1 MKETKGYG
9 IMSPDIIRAEVRIG
23 TTYRVR
29 STWYNVDTNEKGNEF
44 VADTKKRGFKTVET
58 NYEELDE
65 RIREHRKQLLKRGV
79 RVVVIA
85 LVLIIGV
92 QIISAL
98 RSFDSYEV
106 AATIERNSTGAAQYM
121 TFGEYLLEYSKDGIS
136 CVDSQQGILWNQAFE
151 MLAPQVEECGEYL
164 VVYDAGGTKIF
175 IMTKSGLQKEL
186 EMASPIQTVCIADQG
201 TIAVLMKEEQE
212 SQVKLF
218 DKKGNELANG
228 KFYGD
233 KGGFP
238 IDIAFSH
245 DATKLAV
252 DMVDVSKG
260 SVNTTITFYNF
271 GSVGQ
276 SEIDNNVGSYTF
288 EGLLVPEIAYVSDS
302 KMIGIG
308 TGKILVFDGAQKPEV
323 SKEIVIEEEI
333 LSSFYNDKYMGIV
346 YDNIEVENSWHIKV
360 MDMRGMTIMENEIS
374 IPYENVE
381 FLANDEI
388 CVTNQMECEIF
399 TTHSIK
405 KFSYTFDKELYKI
418 LSGDNGQNYT
428 FIFKDT
434 IEEVKLK

>member
-1 MKETKGYG
+1 
-9 IMSPDIIRAEVRIG
+9 
-23 TTYRVR
+23 
-29 STWYNVDTNEKGNEF
+29 
-44 VADTKKRGFKTVET
+44 VADTKKRGFKTIET

-65 RIREHRKQLLKRGV
+65 RIREHRKQIAKRTI
-79 RVVVIA
+79 RVVFIG
-85 LVLIIGV
+85 LVLFAGI
-92 QIISAL
+92 QLMLAL
-98 RSFDSYEV
+98 RNFDSYEV
-106 AATIERNSTGAAQYM
+106 TNTVERTSTSVAQYV

-136 CVDSQQGILWNQAFE
+136 CMDSRREIVWNQAFE
-151 MLAPQVEECGEYL
+151 MLSPQVEVCGEYL
-164 VVYDAGGTKIF
+164 VAYDAGGTKIF
-175 IMTKSGLQKEL
+175 IMTESGLQKDL
-186 EMASPIQTVCIADQG
+186 EMISPIQAVCIAQQG
-201 TIAVLMKEEQE
+201 TIAVLMKENQE

-238 IDIAFSH
+238 IDIALSQ

-252 DMVDVSKG
+252 DMVNVSKG

-276 SEIDNNVGSYTF
+276 SEIDNNVGSYTI
-288 EGLLVPEIAYVSDS
+288 EDLLVPEISYVSNS
-302 KMIGIG
+302 RMIGVG
-308 TGKILVFDGAQKPEV
+308 TGKVLVFDGSQKPEL
-323 SKEIVIEEEI
+323 SREIVVEEEI
-333 LSSFYNDKYMGIV
+333 LSCFCNDKYIGIV
-346 YDNIEVENSWHIKV
+346 YDDIETESSWRVKV
-360 MDMRGMTIMENEIS
+360 LDTRGMTVMENEIS
-374 IPYENVE
+374 IPYENID
-381 FLANDEI
+381 FLANNEI
-388 CVTNQMECEIF
+388 CVTNATECEIF